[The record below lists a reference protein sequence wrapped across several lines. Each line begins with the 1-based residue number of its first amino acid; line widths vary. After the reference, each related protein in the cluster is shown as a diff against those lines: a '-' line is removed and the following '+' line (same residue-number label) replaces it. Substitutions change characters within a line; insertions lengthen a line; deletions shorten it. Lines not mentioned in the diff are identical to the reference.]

1 MIQLNYQIKGG
12 FFMKRIFISI
22 LILLVILGLT
32 GCALKIYKLPK
43 DKEGFCYTTYERE
56 EIELSKE
63 AKEYIIDLL
72 NDGKWYSGI
81 AKCDSDVNF
90 YPNGFKLGY
99 CAESGVFNDFTL
111 KRSLSISDDAR
122 DIINEYLGLN

>member
-1 MIQLNYQIKGG
+1 
-12 FFMKRIFISI
+12 MKRI
-22 LILLVILGLT
+22 LIFTLVLLMILGLT
-32 GCALKIYKLPK
+32 GCALKIYKLPQ
-43 DKEGFCYTTYERE
+43 DGFCYYAHGGD
-56 EIELSKE
+56 EIELTQE
-63 AKEYIIDLL
+63 EQEYIINLL
-72 NDGKWYSGI
+72 NDGKWYPDI

-122 DIINEYLGLN
+122 DIINEYLGLK

>member
-32 GCALKIYKLPK
+32 GCALKIYKLPQ
-43 DKEGFCYTTYERE
+43 EGFCYTTYERE
-56 EIELSKE
+56 EIELSQE
-63 AKEYIIDLL
+63 EQEYIIDLL

>member
-1 MIQLNYQIKGG
+1 
-12 FFMKRIFISI
+12 MKKIFVLT
-22 LILLVILGLT
+22 LILLAILGLT
-32 GCALKIYKLPK
+32 GCALKIYKLPQ
-43 DKEGFCYTTYERE
+43 DGFCYYAHSGD
-56 EIELSKE
+56 EIELSQE
-63 AKEYIIDLL
+63 VQEYIINLL
-72 NDGKWYSGI
+72 NEGKWYPDI

-111 KRSLSISDDAR
+111 KRSLSIFDDAR

>member
-32 GCALKIYKLPK
+32 GCALKIYKLPQ
-43 DKEGFCYTTYERE
+43 EGFCYTTYERE
-56 EIELSKE
+56 EIELSQE
-63 AKEYIIDLL
+63 EQEYIIDLL

-122 DIINEYLGLN
+122 DKINEYLGLN

>member
-1 MIQLNYQIKGG
+1 MAKKGL
-12 FFMKRIFISI
+12 FMLFPKRIDRAFE
-22 LILLVILGLT
+22 LQAEQNGHDLH
-32 GCALKIYKLPK
+32 
-43 DKEGFCYTTYERE
+43 EEYERE
-56 EIELSKE
+56 EIELSQE
-63 AKEYIIDLL
+63 EQEYIIDLL

-90 YPNGFKLGY
+90 YPNGFELGY

>member
-32 GCALKIYKLPK
+32 GCALKIYKLPQ
-43 DKEGFCYTTYERE
+43 EGFCYTTYERE
-56 EIELSKE
+56 EIELSQE
-63 AKEYIIDLL
+63 EQEYIIDLL

-111 KRSLSISDDAR
+111 KRSLSISDEAR

>member
-32 GCALKIYKLPK
+32 GCALKIYKLPQ
-43 DKEGFCYTTYERE
+43 EGFCYTTYERE
-56 EIELSKE
+56 EIELSQE
-63 AKEYIIDLL
+63 EQEYIIDLL

-111 KRSLSISDDAR
+111 KRSLSIPDYAR
-122 DIINEYLGLN
+122 DIINEYLGLK

>member
-1 MIQLNYQIKGG
+1 
-12 FFMKRIFISI
+12 MKKI
-22 LILLVILGLT
+22 LVLTLTALVILGLT
-32 GCALKIYKLPK
+32 GCVLKVYKLPQ
-43 DKEGFCYTTYERE
+43 EGFCYTAYERE

-63 AKEYIIDLL
+63 EQEYIINLL
-72 NDGKWYSGI
+72 NDGKWYPNI

-122 DIINEYLGLN
+122 DIINEYLGLNK

>member
-1 MIQLNYQIKGG
+1 
-12 FFMKRIFISI
+12 MKRIFISI

-32 GCALKIYKLPK
+32 GCALKIYKLPQ
-43 DKEGFCYTTYERE
+43 EGFCYTTYERE
-56 EIELSKE
+56 EIELSQKE
-63 AKEYIIDLL
+63 QEYIIDLL

>member
-1 MIQLNYQIKGG
+1 
-12 FFMKRIFISI
+12 MKRIFISI

-32 GCALKIYKLPK
+32 GCALKIYKLPQ
-43 DKEGFCYTTYERE
+43 DGFCYYAHGGD
-56 EIELSKE
+56 EIELSQE
-63 AKEYIIDLL
+63 EQEYIIDLL

-111 KRSLSISDDAR
+111 KRSLSIPDDAR

>member
-32 GCALKIYKLPK
+32 GCALKIYKLPQ
-43 DKEGFCYTTYERE
+43 EGFCYTTYERE
-56 EIELSKE
+56 EIELSQE
-63 AKEYIIDLL
+63 EQEYIIDLL

-111 KRSLSISDDAR
+111 KRSLSIPDDAR

>member
-12 FFMKRIFISI
+12 LFMKRIFISI

-32 GCALKIYKLPK
+32 GCALKIYKLPQ
-43 DKEGFCYTTYERE
+43 EGFCYTTYERE
-56 EIELSKE
+56 EIELSQE
-63 AKEYIIDLL
+63 EQEYIIDLL

>member
-1 MIQLNYQIKGG
+1 
-12 FFMKRIFISI
+12 MKRIFISI

-43 DKEGFCYTTYERE
+43 EGFCYTTYERE

-63 AKEYIIDLL
+63 AQEYIIDLL

-111 KRSLSISDDAR
+111 KRSLSISDDAS
-122 DIINEYLGLN
+122 DIINEYLGLK